1 MGISHQTGSIVLRG
15 KAWYGFYRKELI
27 DPITEDVRSV
37 RVCVR
42 LGLKSQ
48 MTKLKARD
56 ALKAEIAKQTGQ
68 LADGRVLKDGSVT
81 FEWFVRNRYFP
92 LRQGDW
98 RSETAKEKIAQIEI
112 DLIEKFGSRTLESID
127 KFELQT
133 HVNHLARTYCQ
144 DRVKQARSYLKSI
157 FDEVI
162 EQEFL
167 VKDPTRTLKIPKN
180 LRPKDKQIL
189 TWEQMRAILEKAA
202 RRDRMILMLDMTDA
216 LRPSELFALRWQ
228 SFDDANTLSLT
239 ETVYR
244 RELRPYGKTPK
255 SLGKMHLPD
264 GLAAEL
270 KLWKLECPDPSPKA
284 FIFPNADGGTIDTA
298 NYRSRIL
305 KPLAETLG
313 IPKLNFQVLRRTMA
327 TRAQNLGSVKDIQS
341 HLRHSRADTT
351 ANEYMQ
357 ELPET
362 VQQMVGTVY
371 AMLTSSAAQQ
381 QGVKD

>member
-1 MGISHQTGSIVLRG
+1 MGISHQTGSIIQRG
-15 KAWYGFYRKELI
+15 KAWYGFYRK
-27 DPITEDVRSV
+27 DVVDATTEDVRTV

-68 LADGRVLKDGSVT
+68 LADGRILKYGSVT

-98 RSETAKEKIAQIEI
+98 RPETAKEKTAQIEI
-112 DLIEKFGSRTLESID
+112 DLIEKFGSRALESID

-189 TWEQMRAILEKAA
+189 TWEQMRAILAKAA
-202 RRDRMILMLDMTDA
+202 RRDRLILMLDITDA

-244 RELRPYGKTPK
+244 RELRLYGKTPK

-264 GLAAEL
+264 GLAGEL
-270 KLWKLECPDPSPKA
+270 RLWKLECSDPSPKA
-284 FIFPNADGGTIDTA
+284 FIFPNADGGMIDTA

-305 KPLAETLG
+305 KPLADELG

-357 ELPET
+357 ELPES

-371 AMLTSSAAQQ
+371 AMLTSTAA
-381 QGVKD
+381 

>member
-1 MGISHQTGSIVLRG
+1 MGISNQEGSILLRG
-15 KAWYGFYRKELI
+15 KRWYGFYRKDVI
-27 DPITEDVRSV
+27 DPMTEEPRSV

-42 LGLKSQ
+42 LGLKKE
-48 MTKLKARD
+48 MTKAAARE
-56 ALKAEIAKQTGQ
+56 ALRSEIAKETGQ
-68 LADGRVLKDGSVT
+68 LPDGRLLKDAVT
-81 FEWFVRNRYFP
+81 FEWFVRQRYFP

-98 RSETAKEKIAQIEI
+98 RPETAKEKTAQIEI
-112 DLIEKFGSRTLESID
+112 DLISKFGSRNLESID

-133 HVNHLARTYCQ
+133 HVNHLAKTYCQ

-157 FDEVI
+157 FDEAI
-162 EQEFL
+162 EQEFM

-189 TWEQMRAILEKAA
+189 TWEQMGAILAKAE
-202 RRDRMILMLDMTDA
+202 RRDRLVLMLDMTDA

-228 SFDDANTLSLT
+228 SFDNANTLSLT

-244 RELRPYGKTPK
+244 RQIRPFGKTTK

-264 GLAAEL
+264 GLALEL
-270 KLWKLECPDPSPKA
+270 KVWKTECPDSSPDA
-284 FIFPNADGGTIDTA
+284 FMFPNADGGFLDTS
-298 NYRSRIL
+298 NYRNRIL
-305 KPLAETLG
+305 KPLADDLN

-357 ELPET
+357 ELPES
-362 VQQMVGTVY
+362 VQQMVGSVY
-371 AMLTSSAAQQ
+371 AMLTSAAIQQ
-381 QGVKD
+381 QAT

>member
-1 MGISHQTGSIVLRG
+1 MGVSHQTGSIVLRG
-15 KAWYGFYRKELI
+15 KTWYGFYRKEVI
-27 DPITEDVRSV
+27 DPTTETVRSV
-37 RVCVR
+37 RICVR

-56 ALKAEIAKQTGQ
+56 ALKAEIARQTGQ
-68 LADGRVLKDGSVT
+68 LGDGKILKDGSVT

-98 RSETAKEKIAQIEI
+98 RPETAKEKTAQIEI
-112 DLIEKFGSRTLESID
+112 DLIAKFGSRTIESID

-189 TWEQMRAILEKAA
+189 TWEQMRAILGKAA
-202 RRDRMILMLDMTDA
+202 RRDRLVLMLDMTDA
-216 LRPSELFALRWQ
+216 LRPSELFALRWK
-228 SFDDANTLSLT
+228 SFDDTNTLSLT

-270 KLWKLECPDPSPKA
+270 KLWKRECPDPSPEA
-284 FIFPNADGGTIDTA
+284 FIFPNADGGLIDTS

-305 KPLAETLG
+305 KPLADELG

-357 ELPET
+357 ELPES
-362 VQQMVGTVY
+362 VQQMVGAVY
-371 AMLTSSAAQQ
+371 DMLTSTTAQRKAA
-381 QGVKD
+381 